1 MEELEEADAPKVTE
15 NENVTENESAEAEV
29 NPETAA
35 EKSIEGVAITDAVT
49 DGANLVE
56 EFSPH
61 GTAEKVGQYTKL
73 SEKVVHYVMAVIY
86 IALGVVCVAA
96 TKYMLLALSYVV
108 GSFMAVIGIL
118 QLISAIKSKEFV
130 QTNSNKTA
138 GSLILIALA
147 VMILIDHEWA
157 DTFIPIVWGVIGL
170 VEGAHA
176 FNHAFSRIAR
186 GMRCSYYLVKG
197 IIEVVLAFLLL
208 YEPAHHITLHII
220 VFGVNLIFDGVTML
234 PVVKK
239 FIASR

>member
-1 MEELEEADAPKVTE
+1 MEELEETIAPSAAE
-15 NENVTENESAEAEV
+15 NETAEAEV
-29 NPETAA
+29 KQESAV
-35 EKSIEGVAITDAVT
+35 EEIIEEFSITDAVM

-61 GTAEKVGQYTKL
+61 GTAEKVEQYTRL

-86 IALGVVCVAA
+86 FALGVACVAA
-96 TKYMLLALSYVV
+96 TKYLLLWLSYIV
-108 GSFMAVIGIL
+108 GSFMALIGVL
-118 QLISAIKSKEFV
+118 QFISAIRNKEYV

-147 VMILIDHEWA
+147 VMILIDHDWA
-157 DTFIPIVWGVIGL
+157 DAFIPIVWGVIGL

-176 FNHAFSRIAR
+176 FNHAFSRISR
-186 GMRCSYYLVKG
+186 GMRCSYYMVKG

-220 VFGVNLIFDGVTML
+220 VFGVNLMFDGITML
-234 PVVKK
+234 PVVRKLTARK
-239 FIASR
+239 